1 MPTVPFPSM
10 QCPNSNSRH
19 DFRYDEHLLL
29 GQLTKP
35 NLYTKTETGQA
46 KRTAKKVHQA
56 KVHQAILTPKC
67 AANARSSILAILTCK
82 NSIPI
87 PFANPHPPQSIS
99 PLPAP
104 LQQISLSLYLTTP
117 KSYPLTT
124 IIYPHPPSSSSP
136 PHLQSQYHQSSHSL
150 PVTHPPPPYALPLPI
165 SNTLPPPPQT
175 QTQTQPQPQPQPL
188 TLTPHSPPNQQTQH
202 NDALALPC
210 VLM

>member
-1 MPTVPFPSM
+1 MGVAQLLAMPTVPFPSM

-35 NLYTKTETGQA
+35 NLHTKTETGQA

-67 AANARSSILAILTCK
+67 AANARSSILAILICK

-99 PLPAP
+99 PLPSNKSPSPSTSQP
-104 LQQISLSLYLTTP
+104 LNPTHLPLSFTP
-117 KSYPLTT
+117 IL
-124 IIYPHPPSSSSP
+124 
-136 PHLQSQYHQSSHSL
+136 PHLQALHIFNPNTTNPPTHS
-150 PVTHPPPPYALPLPI
+150 PSPTPHRPTPYPSPSLILYPLHLKPKPKPNPNPLP
-165 SNTLPPPPQT
+165 
-175 QTQTQPQPQPQPL
+175 
-188 TLTPHSPPNQQTQH
+188 
-202 NDALALPC
+202 
-210 VLM
+210 